1 MWFIINKFFFNNKS
15 KVHNEKIIK
24 DISSKNIDI
33 INNKESSLTNED
45 INRKLLIHELRTPM
59 NNISMATM
67 DMEKHSTNKDLKKDI
82 NYIKRSLSFIEEI
95 ITKFAQPENGELALN
110 KLEPYKLSILIKR
123 VENILFKML
132 EENVSFYTN
141 ISEDIYDFYYLDRYN
156 IKHCIINLVKNAI
169 KYRTRTHQTEIIIDI
184 DKIIEIR
191 KSFIHEDDD
200 PLTMLLLK
208 SIQKNEEDNLVWEN
222 NNNTYETIQITIS
235 DNNEPIPKH
244 IKEKLFVIFNS
255 TSESGLG
262 LYICKTLLELHNGKI
277 RHEYIYPVGN
287 KFIIT
292 IQFKKVK
299 KRTKSILNIIKDDI
313 SVLSSENE
321 NNSPEQ
327 IRLSEPIESF
337 KISNLENLQ
346 TKIIETKFKKMA
358 LIVDDSL
365 ITLKMMRNLLMDTKI
380 FENVWIAEKGKDALE
395 ILKNHPTI
403 RVVFI
408 DKHMPTMDG
417 CVLTS
422 KIRKNGYQNLLIGIT
437 GDDSEETVNSFKS
450 SGADYVLQKP
460 MNKTKLSA
468 IMDIIIH
475 HNLT

>member
-1 MWFIINKFFFNNKS
+1 MTTRIVPITQENIK
-15 KVHNEKIIK
+15 KVE
-24 DISSKNIDI
+24 
-33 INNKESSLTNED
+33 NKESSLTNED

-67 DMEKHSTNKDLKKDI
+67 DMEKQSINKDLKKDI

-110 KLEPYKLSILIKR
+110 KLEPYKLSILVKR

-169 KYRTRTHQTEIIIDI
+169 KYRNRTRQTEISIDI

-191 KSFIHEDDD
+191 KSFISEDD

-208 SIQKNEEDNLVWEN
+208 TIQKDEEENEKWVWEN
-222 NNNTYETIQITIS
+222 NNTSNYESIQITIS

-244 IKEKLFVIFNS
+244 IKDKLFVIFNS

-277 RHEYIYPVGN
+277 RHEYIYPIGN

-292 IQFKKVK
+292 IQFKEVK
-299 KRTKSILNIIKDDI
+299 KRTKSILNMIKDNE
-313 SVLSSENE
+313 SVISSENE
-321 NNSPEQ
+321 DISTEQ
-327 IRLSEPIESF
+327 IRPSEPIEPLDRG
-337 KISNLENLQ
+337 IIQLVNNNLEILEMENIV
-346 TKIIETKFKKMA
+346 TESKKSA

-365 ITLKMMRNLLMDTKI
+365 ISLKMMRNLLMDTKI
-380 FENVWIAEKGKDALE
+380 FENVWIVEKGKDVLE
-395 ILKNHPTI
+395 MLKKHPTI
-403 RVVFI
+403 KVVFI
-408 DKHMPTMDG
+408 DKHMPNMNG
-417 CVLTS
+417 CDLAS
-422 KIRKNGYQNLLIGIT
+422 KIRKNGYQHLLIGIT
-437 GDDSEETVNSFKS
+437 GDDLEIDSFKL
-450 SGADYVLQKP
+450 SGVDYVLQKP
-460 MNKTKLSA
+460 INKKKLSV
-468 IMDIIIH
+468 IMDIILH
-475 HNLT
+475 HT